1 MNTKIIKIDNFK
13 IRYVEIENNK
23 WFIAKDICKILNL
36 NNVTSALKNIEKN
49 HKKYHIIDTC
59 DSVCTPSTTRVRKRQ
74 NMNIIIL
81 DGIKKMLQ
89 SCRSI
94 NKDKIISIL
103 NIELNVIYD
112 CKESSYLRVISSS
125 FKRFSQIFQHQIG
138 LYKIDLYFPEYKLA
152 IEVDEFGHED
162 RCPIYE
168 QNRQEYLEKYLKCK
182 FIRFNPDETNFNI
195 GDVISIIMN
204 EIFERG
210 LEN

>member
-1 MNTKIIKIDNFK
+1 M
-13 IRYVEIENNK
+13 
-23 WFIAKDICKILNL
+23 
-36 NNVTSALKNIEKN
+36 S
-49 HKKYHIIDTC
+49 
-59 DSVCTPSTTRVRKRQ
+59 
-74 NMNIIIL
+74 IIIL
-81 DGIKKMLQ
+81 DGIKKVLQ

-112 CKESSYLRVISSS
+112 CKESSYLRIISSS
-125 FKRFSQIFQHQIG
+125 FKRFSQIFQHQIES
-138 LYKIDLYFPEYKLA
+138 YRIDLYFPEYNLA
-152 IEVDEFGHED
+152 IEVDEFGHGD

-210 LEN
+210 LKN

>member
-23 WFIAKDICKILNL
+23 WFVAKDICKILNL
-36 NNVTSALKNIEKN
+36 NNVTNTLKNIEKN

-59 DSVCTPSTTRVRKRQ
+59 GGRQ
-74 NMNIIIL
+74 NMSIIIL
-81 DGIKKMLQ
+81 DGIKKILQ

-103 NIELNVIYD
+103 NIELNIIYD
-112 CKESSYLRVISSS
+112 CKESSYLRIISSS

-152 IEVDEFGHED
+152 IEVDEFGHGD

-195 GDVISIIMN
+195 GDVIFIIMN

-210 LEN
+210 LKN

>member
-1 MNTKIIKIDNFK
+1 
-13 IRYVEIENNK
+13 
-23 WFIAKDICKILNL
+23 
-36 NNVTSALKNIEKN
+36 
-49 HKKYHIIDTC
+49 
-59 DSVCTPSTTRVRKRQ
+59 
-74 NMNIIIL
+74 
-81 DGIKKMLQ
+81 
-89 SCRSI
+89 
-94 NKDKIISIL
+94 
-103 NIELNVIYD
+103 
-112 CKESSYLRVISSS
+112 
-125 FKRFSQIFQHQIG
+125 
-138 LYKIDLYFPEYKLA
+138 LYFPEYKLA